1 MIKKLRIKF
10 IFVHTLL
17 TFCILAI
24 VLGVLSYY
32 VERSVARKQTNEL
45 HRLAEEPG
53 KKPPFDGRLDGEIE
67 EEKFITPNFSL
78 EYQQDG
84 TLKAVGSE
92 GFKLTDEKALMNL
105 YARVTL
111 EPKADGVL
119 KDYGL
124 RYYRTKTPFG
134 YKIYFADMHGSRV
147 IIRYLIY
154 GFALLEL
161 LSFAVTIPLSHW
173 AVRPVEEAW
182 KEQKQFVAD
191 ISHELKTPLTV
202 IMSNAELLQQ
212 PGYDEAQRRTF
223 SENILTMSRQMRTL
237 LDGLLQLARLDN
249 VQNTADSRVL
259 NYSALVE
266 ECRLPFEPLF
276 YERGLQFEAEIE
288 KDVYVWGHDG
298 TLRQCVEILLDNAQ
312 KYSLPGTVK
321 LRLCSSGRTAMLT
334 VANPSTEM
342 DETECRKVFK
352 RFYRRDKARS
362 PSGSYGLG
370 LPIARGIVFRHNG
383 KISCDWEDGIICFT
397 VLLPLAE

>member
-1 MIKKLRIKF
+1 M
-10 IFVHTLL
+10 
-17 TFCILAI
+17 
-24 VLGVLSYY
+24 
-32 VERSVARKQTNEL
+32 
-45 HRLAEEPG
+45 
-53 KKPPFDGRLDGEIE
+53 
-67 EEKFITPNFSL
+67 
-78 EYQQDG
+78 
-84 TLKAVGSE
+84 
-92 GFKLTDEKALMNL
+92 
-105 YARVTL
+105 
-111 EPKADGVL
+111 
-119 KDYGL
+119 
-124 RYYRTKTPFG
+124 
-134 YKIYFADMHGSRV
+134 
-147 IIRYLIY
+147 
-154 GFALLEL
+154 
-161 LSFAVTIPLSHW
+161 SFAATVPLSRW
-173 AVRPVEEAW
+173 VVRPVEEAW

-191 ISHELKTPLTV
+191 VSHELKTPLTV

-266 ECRLPFEPLF
+266 ECLLPFEPLF
-276 YERGLQFEAEIE
+276 FERGLQFEAEIE

-298 TLRQCVEILLDNAQ
+298 ILRQCVEILLDNAQ
-312 KYSLPGTVK
+312 KYSSPGTVK

-334 VANPSTEM
+334 VENPSTEM

>member
-17 TFCILAI
+17 TFCILLI
-24 VLGVLSYY
+24 VLCTLSCY
-32 VERSVARKQTNEL
+32 VNRSNARKQTNEL

-67 EEKFITPNFSL
+67 EEKFITPYFSL
-78 EYQQDG
+78 KYQQDG

-124 RYYRTKTPFG
+124 RYFRTKTPFG

-161 LSFAVTIPLSHW
+161 LSFAVTVPLSRW

-191 ISHELKTPLTV
+191 ASHELKTPLTV

-212 PGYDEAQRRTF
+212 PSYDEAQRRTF
-223 SENILTMSRQMRTL
+223 GENILTMSRQMRTL

-259 NYSALVE
+259 NYSVLVE
-266 ECRLPFEPLF
+266 ECLLPFEPLF
-276 YERGLQFEAEIE
+276 FERGLRHEEEIE
-288 KDVYVWGHDG
+288 KDVYVFGHDQ
-298 TLRQCVEILLDNAQ
+298 TLRQCVEILLDNAR
-312 KYSLPGTVK
+312 KYSAPGTVK
-321 LRLCSSGRTAMLT
+321 LRLCRSGRYASLT
-334 VANPSTEM
+334 VENPSIEM
-342 DETECRKVFK
+342 NEKECRKVFM
-352 RFYRRDKARS
+352 RFYRRDEARS

-370 LPIARGIVFRHNG
+370 LPIAQGIILRHHG
-383 KISCDWEDGIICFT
+383 KINCSWDNGNIRFT
-397 VLLPLAE
+397 VLLPLTE